1 MPARVDAVIGVLRDP
16 AAPAAAQDWLRGAIA
31 AATGHLFVGMA
42 GFAVLVLAALLIAP
56 RRFPEHDPGAEL
68 PGAAAEAALA
78 AADRTAS

>member
-1 MPARVDAVIGVLRDP
+1 
-16 AAPAAAQDWLRGAIA
+16 
-31 AATGHLFVGMA
+31 MA